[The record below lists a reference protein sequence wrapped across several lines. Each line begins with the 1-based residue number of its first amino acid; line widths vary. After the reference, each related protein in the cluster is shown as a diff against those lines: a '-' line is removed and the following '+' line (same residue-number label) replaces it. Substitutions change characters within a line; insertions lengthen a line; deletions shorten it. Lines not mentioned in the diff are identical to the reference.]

1 MIGRLGQDPVVRNL
15 LLLYSLHP
23 EDMETRVLK
32 ALDAVGQRLRKL
44 DSKVGLVSVRDG
56 AVQVQLKTSG
66 HAHGSAAKTLRSI
79 VEESIYEWA
88 PDLTS
93 LVILGLEAEGAS
105 GFVTLDSL
113 LKDRTS
119 VPVLATR
126 SLDVDGAN

>member
-1 MIGRLGQDPVVRNL
+1 MLGGGSKVAARELVQLLMEVHGTGLERIMEIVFESGPEGEAMIARLGQDPIVRNF

-79 VEESIYEWA
+79 VEE
-88 PDLTS
+88 
-93 LVILGLEAEGAS
+93 
-105 GFVTLDSL
+105 
-113 LKDRTS
+113 
-119 VPVLATR
+119 
-126 SLDVDGAN
+126 